1 MKILVINGSPK
12 GNNSIT
18 LQTLLFLEKL
28 FIEDQFTFLNV
39 GQKIK
44 HYEKNFDEIK
54 EELENT
60 DIIIFSYPVYTFLV
74 PYQLYRFIELLKEN
88 NVNIKNKFATQVST
102 SKHFYDITAHKFVE
116 ENCLDLGLKYIKGL
130 SADMEDLIEKKGQDD
145 AINFFNYLIFCAE
158 NNLNI
163 KENANNKKIE
173 KIVYKRKTEDNGA
186 NNKEKDILILTNC
199 SDKDESLRNM
209 IEDFKS
215 IFPYKTREINIR
227 DYKFH
232 GGCLGCF
239 GCAVTGKCVYKDGFD
254 DFLRKDIQTADAIIY
269 AFSIENHYTHSS
281 FKLYEDRQF
290 CNGHR
295 MVTEGMPVGYIIS
308 GDYDKEYNLQTL
320 VEARCEVGGNFL
332 THVANDCNRDAYDE
346 LLKLSSIMKY
356 AIDNKCTRPKNF
368 YGVGGMK
375 IFRDLIYVMQG
386 LMKEDHKYYKKHNVY
401 DFPQK
406 QRMKMLQIKL
416 VGALISI
423 PSMQSKMKN
432 KMNEYILM
440 PYKKIIDN
448 ASKKN

>member
-28 FIEDQFTFLNV
+28 FIEHQFTFLNV

-44 HYEKNFDEIK
+44 HYEKKFDEIK

-332 THVANDCNRDAYDE
+332 THVANDYNGDAYNE

>member
-28 FIEDQFTFLNV
+28 FIEHQFTFLNV

-239 GCAVTGKCVYKDGFD
+239 GCAITGKCVYKDGFD

-295 MVTEGMPVGYIIS
+295 MVTEEMPVGYIIS

-320 VEARCEVGGNFL
+320 VESRCEVGGNFL

>member
-1 MKILVINGSPK
+1 MNILVINGSPK

-18 LQTLLFLEKL
+18 LQTLLFLEK
-28 FIEDQFTFLNV
+28 IFTEHKFSFLNA

-44 HYEKNFDEIK
+44 YYEKNFNEIK
-54 EELENT
+54 EEFEKANVV
-60 DIIIFSYPVYTFLV
+60 IFSYPVYTFLA
-74 PYQLYRFIELLKEN
+74 PYQLHRFIELLKEN
-88 NVNIKNKFATQVST
+88 NIDVKDKFATQFTT
-102 SKHFYDITAHKFVE
+102 SKHFYDTTAHKFIE
-116 ENCLDLGLKYIKGL
+116 ENCLDLGFKYIRGL
-130 SADMEDLIEKKGQDD
+130 SADMEDLIKKEGQDD
-145 AINFFNYLIFCAE
+145 AVNFFNYLIFSIE
-158 NNLNI
+158 NNLYTQNI
-163 KENANNKKIE
+163 NSKPKAQTI
-173 KIVYKRKTEDNGA
+173 YKRRFDND
-186 NNKEKDILILTNC
+186 NFENKDNSKDILILSNA
-199 SDKDESLRNM
+199 SKDDENLINI
-209 IEDFKS
+209 IEDFKN

-227 DYKFH
+227 EYNFH

-239 GCAVTGKCVYKDGFD
+239 GCAITGKCVYKDGFD
-254 DFLRKDIQTADAIIY
+254 DFLRNEIQKADAIIY
-269 AFSIENHYTHSS
+269 AFTIENHYTHSS

-295 MVTEGMPVGYIIS
+295 TVTEGMPIGYIIS
-308 GDYDKEYNLQTL
+308 GDYDSEYNLQTL
-320 VEARCEVGGNFL
+320 IESRAEVGGNFL
-332 THVANDCNRDAYDE
+332 TYIANDDNKDIYNE
-346 LLKLSSIMKY
+346 LEKLSSIMKY

-386 LMKEDHKYYKKHNVY
+386 LMKEDHKYYKKHNIY

-423 PSMQSKMKN
+423 PSMQKKMKN

-448 ASKKN
+448 AKHK

>member
-1 MKILVINGSPK
+1 MQYVW
-12 GNNSIT
+12 
-18 LQTLLFLEKL
+18 LLC
-28 FIEDQFTFLNV
+28 I
-39 GQKIK
+39 
-44 HYEKNFDEIK
+44 
-54 EELENT
+54 
-60 DIIIFSYPVYTFLV
+60 
-74 PYQLYRFIELLKEN
+74 IELLKEN

-163 KENANNKKIE
+163 KENANNKEIE

-239 GCAVTGKCVYKDGFD
+239 GCAITGKCVYKDGFD

-320 VEARCEVGGNFL
+320 VESRCEVGGNFL